1 MATQAE
7 LWAAHEEASIKLTH
21 MFYARDYDAFNE
33 YRHVVIEL
41 FDQLENPF
49 KVGDEV
55 EYLNGR
61 QWQKTKI
68 TEIRSNR
75 EIVTGLVVS
84 SFLNFRVPK
93 DEEVA
98 KVEKIEEVEQV
109 EQLSLFS

>member
-1 MATQAE
+1 MTTQAE
-7 LWAAHEEASIKLTH
+7 LWAAHKEASIKLTH

-49 KVGDEV
+49 RVGDEV

-61 QWQKTKI
+61 QWQKTTIK
-68 TEIRSNR
+68 EIRSNR

-84 SFLNFRVPK
+84 SFLNFRVPQ
-93 DEEVA
+93 DTEI
-98 KVEKIEEVEQV
+98 KVEKNEEVEQV